1 MGEGRWIDN
10 CNPFSHGSYV
20 RLRKQMLKKRHNDLG
35 VGHDGQCGAARGMQE
50 GLCAIP
56 GLGTFSP

>member
-1 MGEGRWIDN
+1 
-10 CNPFSHGSYV
+10 
-20 RLRKQMLKKRHNDLG
+20 MLKKRHNDLG

-56 GLGTFSP
+56 GLGTFSPQFPCSSRDLEQQWNQPEEG

>member
-1 MGEGRWIDN
+1 
-10 CNPFSHGSYV
+10 
-20 RLRKQMLKKRHNDLG
+20 MLKKRHNDLG

-56 GLGTFSP
+56 GLGTFSS